1 MPAVALKSGSSVV
14 ACEDGIIGPP
24 CLFDDGGSP
33 IKWRWTTPL
42 TSASDAGS
50 SNVLV
55 NGIGVVRK
63 DDAMVAHPD
72 GIPCVPAPVNHTP
85 TLTTASSTVFV
96 NGKAIGRVGDNYILG
111 VSHIITTGASNVF
124 AG

>member
-1 MPAVALKSGSSVV
+1 MPAVALMSGSSVV
-14 ACEDGIIGPP
+14 ACGDGIIGPP
-24 CLFDDGGSP
+24 CHFDTQGAPD
-33 IKWRWTTPL
+33 KWNWSVPL
-42 TSASDAGS
+42 TSASVAGS

-63 DDAMVAHPD
+63 GDVMVAHPD
-72 GIPCVPAPVNHTP
+72 GNPCVPAPVLHTP

-96 NGKAIGRVGDNYILG
+96 NGKAIGRVGDDYVMG
-111 VSHIITTGASNVF
+111 VSHIITTGSSNVF

>member
-14 ACEDGIIGPP
+14 ACGDGVQGPVCAVTP
-24 CLFDDGGSP
+24 VT
-33 IKWRWTTPL
+33 KWTWSIPL
-42 TSASDAGS
+42 TSASVAGS

-55 NGIGVVRK
+55 NGIGVVRQG
-63 DDAMVAHPD
+63 DAMVAHPD
-72 GIPCVPAPVNHTP
+72 GIPCVPAPVFHTP

-96 NGKAIGRVGDNYILG
+96 NGKGIGRVGDDYVMG